1 LNAFFSFKVSIL
13 VTNRKVFQR
22 SKNDKKTSAIYECL
36 SSFYEGLELQPAVSS
51 KKLAIFKPN
60 QQLQA
65 GDDQSIEEISTNDLP
80 DEDTLELKRKF
91 SKFLKMLAKNYY
103 QQTNS
108 NNFPTEKT
116 DSISVLTNLNQKL
129 PGNQI

>member
-1 LNAFFSFKVSIL
+1 
-13 VTNRKVFQR
+13 
-22 SKNDKKTSAIYECL
+22 L

-65 GDDQSIEEISTNDLP
+65 GDDQSIEEISTNDLS
-80 DEDTLELKRKF
+80 DEDTFELNRKF
-91 SKFLKMLAKNYY
+91 SKFLKMFAKNYY

-116 DSISVLTNLNQKL
+116 NSISVLTNLNQKL